1 MLRREKER
9 VIKPNKSEG
18 PFLRPGLLMRPA
30 PTNAIPASRRP
41 HKLQVE
47 RQMKENE
54 RAEHKGLCLYGC
66 NLVDRS

>member
-54 RAEHKGLCLYGC
+54 KELSTKDSVYMD
-66 NLVDRS
+66 VI